1 LIHLLISK
9 ISPAEL
15 TLRDMSAIMIA
26 VDARGLG
33 EVIRAARIAR
43 GWSQEEL
50 ARRVGVRQGHISY
63 IERGVKTPSVNL
75 LVRLFSELG
84 ISMDVLKETPH
95 A

>member
-63 IERGVKTPSVNL
+63 IERGVG
-75 LVRLFSELG
+75 VRLFSELG